1 MKRSGHETETGKNAA
16 VVLRAVTISKRYPTG
31 SGWVEALRG
40 VSLTL
45 STGEVFSLLGPNGA
59 GKTTTVKILAGLI
72 EPDGGAVEHPSEGE
86 VVWLGAVLEG
96 NRNLYWRLA
105 ALENLVYFG
114 TLRGL
119 TPKDARRRGRLLLD
133 RVGMAEQSSQT
144 VGTLSRGQQQRVAL
158 AAALVH
164 DPPVLFL
171 DEPTLGVDIEAQRV
185 IGDLLVELKNAGKA
199 ILLTTHNL
207 EFAEGVSDRVAIM
220 LNGAI
225 AVEGATRS
233 ILSDHPRAAYRI
245 ELAEPLPRDGDRANR
260 VQQFGAVVEG
270 NVVQVVGKNALWE
283 VLRILDPL
291 PLEKVERESL
301 SLAELFWRTLERA
314 KEAR

>member
-1 MKRSGHETETGKNAA
+1 MKPPNYDNETVEHATGALYANG
-16 VVLRAVTISKRYPTG
+16 ISKRYRKG
-31 SGWVEALRG
+31 REWVKALKR
-40 VSLTL
+40 VSLKL
-45 STGEVFSLLGPNGA
+45 AFGEVFSLLGPNGA

-72 EPDGGAVEHPSEGE
+72 EPDSGIVEYPTPGK
-86 VVWLGAVLEG
+86 VVWAGAVLEG
-96 NRNLYWRLA
+96 NRNLYWRLT

-119 TPKDARRRGRLLLD
+119 TPKDARDRGELLLG
-133 RVGMAEQSSQT
+133 RVGMVEKARQT

-158 AAALVH
+158 ATALVH

-185 IGDLLVELKNAGKA
+185 IGDLLVDLKNAGKA
-199 ILLTTHNL
+199 VLLTTHNL
-207 EFAEGVSDRVAIM
+207 EFAERVSDRVAIL

-225 AVEGATRS
+225 ALEGATRS
-233 ILSDHPRAAYRI
+233 VLSNTPRASYRI
-245 ELAEPLPRDGDRANR
+245 ELAEPVPDDNDRLYR
-260 VQQFGAVVEG
+260 IQQYQAAVEG
-270 NVVQVVGKNALWE
+270 NVIQVVGKDALWK

-301 SLAELFWRTLERA
+301 SLAGLFWRTLEKAREA
-314 KEAR
+314 K